1 MLFIKNP
8 EVALESTLGKKI
20 MKIGELSEKLG
31 ITVETIRFYE
41 KEGLLCAPDRSSSNY
56 RIYGDHHLEDL
67 AFVVFCRTID
77 ISLDD
82 IRTLLKL
89 KHSPSESCEP
99 INEAIDGK
107 LLEIDKRIRR
117 LQALR
122 SELHRLRAKCLGNS
136 TIGEC
141 AIVKATLQ
149 SEL

>member
-1 MLFIKNP
+1 
-8 EVALESTLGKKI
+8 

-99 INEAIDGK
+99 INDAIDDK
-107 LLEIDKRIRR
+107 LIEIDKRISQ
-117 LQALR
+117 LQALQK
-122 SELHRLRAKCLGNS
+122 ELQRLRSKCLGHS

-141 AIVKATLQ
+141 EIVKASLKM
-149 SEL
+149 